1 MNSAALTNINTC
13 RKLHDQKIMADG
25 MSEKITIN
33 IDNQTI
39 QVDPDKNL
47 LEEVLSAG
55 LDLPYFCWH
64 PSMDSV
70 GSCRQ
75 CAITEYAD
83 DDDDKGRLVMACM
96 TAPRDGARYSLT
108 SAAGFREEI
117 IESMMI
123 SHPHDCAVCEEGG
136 ECHLQDMTVMSGHVY
151 RRYDGTKVTHRNQ
164 NLGPFIGHEMN
175 RCITCYRCVRFYRD
189 YAGGTDLG
197 AQAMHHH
204 VYFGRPDDGPLE
216 SEFSGNLAEVC
227 PTGVFTD
234 KVFSRHYSRKWDLQ
248 TSPSICAG
256 CSVGC
261 NINPGER
268 YGTLRRVVNRYN
280 DEVNGYFICDR
291 GRFGSGYVN
300 DDDVRIREN
309 MTRLATDADPV
320 LASRT
325 EALLNLQGINEAIG
339 IGSPRA
345 SMEAN
350 VALREK
356 VGAENFYAGVGEK
369 EYRILQQMLEIYQT
383 TPAHIASLK
392 DVENSDAVI
401 ILGEDLTNTAARMA
415 LAVRQSVRHRSFEK
429 AAEQKIP
436 LWHDAAVRKLAMDE
450 KSPLYI
456 LSPHATR
463 LDDISTE
470 TYLCSSARAARIA
483 AAIAHG
489 IDNNAPGT
497 SDLDEQELALV
508 SRIAD
513 SFSAAKQPLV
523 IAGSNSMSLT
533 LVQSAA
539 NLARALCQKNPQTQL
554 ALLGSEA
561 NALGLM
567 LLMQGSDQHL
577 HRAFDRD
584 ASAAIVLENDLYRRA
599 SAKSVDHFISGLKQ
613 LAVIDHIKTPTGEKA
628 HLVCASTTFAESS
641 GTFVN
646 YEGRAQHY
654 YATFKPADSM
664 IPATRWLAPDL
675 PLATL
680 TQRCCEQIH
689 QCEAMA
695 RLTPGQDYH
704 YAGLLAPRQQF
715 RYSGRT
721 AMRANVSVHEP
732 KQEQDPDGIMA
743 FSMEGISPLKE
754 ASVFNTPWAPGWNSN
769 QSVFKFQDEVAGHL
783 KQGSV
788 GERLLDDSVNG
799 NQRGYLPLDFSGQP
813 NWFPLYHLFGSEELS
828 ARSQA
833 IQARATSAYVS
844 LNPADA
850 QKKGMGGSMGIQVQ
864 GNGVVPLLLRGSTP
878 PGMVGI
884 SVGLTGLNIHDLP
897 DEVALE
903 SATTWQPESV
913 WQPDNIIVSDR
924 SREEG

>member
-1 MNSAALTNINTC
+1 
-13 RKLHDQKIMADG
+13 MADG
-25 MSEKITIN
+25 MSEKVTIT
-33 IDNQTI
+33 IDNQAI
-39 QVDPDKNL
+39 EVDPDKNL

-75 CAITEYAD
+75 CAMTEYAD
-83 DDDDKGRLVMACM
+83 EEDQHGRLIMACM
-96 TAPRDGARYSLT
+96 SSPRDGARYSLE
-108 SAAGFREEI
+108 AAADFRAEI
-117 IESMMI
+117 IEGMMI

-136 ECHLQDMTVMSGHVY
+136 ECHLQDMTVMSGHTY

-197 AQAMHHH
+197 AQASHHH
-204 VYFGRPDDGPLE
+204 VYFGRYDDGPLE

-234 KVFSRHYSRKWDLQ
+234 KVFGKQYSRKWDLQ

-256 CSVGC
+256 CSIGC

-280 DEVNGYFICDR
+280 DEINGYFICDR
-291 GRFGSGYVN
+291 GRFGTGYVN
-300 DDDVRIREN
+300 DDAVRIRQS
-309 MTRLATDADPV
+309 MTRSSQDADPV
-320 LASRT
+320 LVSNAD
-325 EALLNLQGINEAIG
+325 ALQQLHDMFGAIG

-350 VALREK
+350 FALREK
-356 VGAENFYAGVGEK
+356 VGKANFYAGLSQQEFA
-369 EYRILQQMLEIYQT
+369 ILQQILSIYQD

-392 DVENSDAVI
+392 DVEASDAVL

-450 KSPLYI
+450 RSPLYI

-463 LDDISTE
+463 LDDVSE
-470 TYLCSSARAARIA
+470 TTHICNAGQAARIA
-483 AAIAHG
+483 AAVASRF
-489 IDNNAPGT
+489 DKEVPAPEK
-497 SDLDEQELALV
+497 LDKAERALV
-508 SRIAD
+508 KRITA
-513 SFSAAKQPLV
+513 SFKGARQPLI
-523 IAGSNSMSLT
+523 IAGSNSMSLP

-539 NLARALCQKNPQTQL
+539 NLAQALYQKNELTQL
-554 ALLGSEA
+554 ALVGSEA
-561 NALGLM
+561 NGLGLM
-567 LLMQGSDQHL
+567 LLMEDSQQDLQQ
-577 HRAFDRD
+577 AF
-584 ASAAIVLENDLYRRA
+584 ATGTQSAIVVENDLYRRA
-599 SAKSVDHFISGLKQ
+599 PTAEVDHFIAGLEK
-613 LAVIDHIKTPTGEKA
+613 LAVIDNIKTRTGEQA
-628 HLVCASTTFAESS
+628 HLVCASATFAESS

-654 YATFKPADSM
+654 YATFKPVDS
-664 IPATRWLAPDL
+664 ILPATRWLAPETS
-675 PLATL
+675 LATL
-680 TQRCCEQIH
+680 TQACSQTLANC
-689 QCEAMA
+689 AGMA
-695 RLTPGQDYH
+695 DLTPGQDYH
-704 YAGLLAPRQQF
+704 YAGLLVPRQQF

-721 AMRANVSVHEP
+721 AMRANKNVHEP
-732 KQEQDPDGIMA
+732 KQEQDPDGIMSY
-743 FSMEGISPLKE
+743 SMEGVSPLKE
-754 ASVFNTPWAPGWNSN
+754 ARVFNTPWAPGWNSN
-769 QSVFKFQDEVAGHL
+769 QSVFKFQDEVGGHL

-788 GERLLDDSVNG
+788 GVRLLDKRNGAEEGGYIALDSSEKNTA
-799 NQRGYLPLDFSGQP
+799 
-813 NWFPLYHLFGSEELS
+813 FPLYHLFGSEELS
-828 ARSQA
+828 AQSQA
-833 IQARATSAYVS
+833 IQARSTSAYVA

-850 QKKGMGGSMGIQVQ
+850 DRFGLRTGSGVTVQ
-864 GNGVVPLLLRGSTP
+864 GNGVVPLLLRDSIATGS
-878 PGMVGI
+878 VGI
-884 SVGLTGLNIHDLP
+884 SVGLPGLNVHDVLP
-897 DEVALE
+897 DVSLE
-903 SATTWQPESV
+903 PAPQWQATPQ

-924 SREEG
+924 RLHKLHEQEGD